1 MPSFTYHTCVELV
14 LRTEKDRRQLL
25 MAVKEGGCGAQRA
38 GGKLKNI
45 LCEDVLWGKLER
57 LKEVED
63 NIKIDLKEENI

>member
-1 MPSFTYHTCVELV
+1 
-14 LRTEKDRRQLL
+14 